1 MLEIA
6 TLIYIISILFIIET
20 KTISILLYFVLMVIS
35 LSLYFTL
42 DLSDTYFFFILIII
56 YSTAVIILFSFV
68 ILLPFKDKIK
78 ERKLDPLLTSFILV
92 IPFIYLIESIYEKRN
107 KSALSPFIGYYLY
120 DTQEGHLYIILIL
133 LLLFLAIPGI
143 YYILKEKNK

>member
-35 LSLYFTL
+35 FSLYFTL

-68 ILLPFKDKIK
+68 ILLPFKDLMR
-78 ERKLDPLLTSFILV
+78 ERELDPFLTSTILV
-92 IPFIYLIESIYEKRN
+92 VPFIFLVESIYEQRN

-120 DTQEGHLYIILIL
+120 NTKEGHIFILLIL
-133 LLLFLAIPGI
+133 LLLFLALPGI

>member
-6 TLIYIISILFIIET
+6 TLIYVISILFILET

-35 LSLYFTL
+35 FSLYFTL

-68 ILLPFKDKIK
+68 ILLPFKDLIR
-78 ERKLDPLLTSFILV
+78 EREIDPLLSSTILV
-92 IPFIYLIESIYEKRN
+92 VPFIYLVESIYEQKN

-120 DTQEGHLYIILIL
+120 DTKEGHLYIILIL
-133 LLLFLAIPGI
+133 LLLFLALPGI
-143 YYILKEKNK
+143 YYILKVKNK